1 MHLMPLYLARH
12 AKALNLKK
20 SLSMGLR
27 SCIEC
32 GICAY
37 NCPSGIN
44 HVYYIRRAKEA
55 YNAEKA
61 KEEIDE

>member
-1 MHLMPLYLARH
+1 MPNYLVRH
-12 AKALNLKK
+12 ASVLDLKK
-20 SLSMGLR
+20 SLAMGLR

-44 HVYYIRRAKEA
+44 HVYHIRRAKEA